1 MAFEVKDIN
10 NIAQV
15 AADLVNGKKIEHYA
29 EGDAEQLVYNAL
41 VEANNG
47 KNYIDPR
54 DLRDGKCAK
63 LFALVE
69 VIIKKTVVD
78 GVKNNPFLSKIV
90 ETRVVNAGDKPE
102 FHIKDANWYT
112 VSKVS
117 GGNQALRRQRII
129 GDEVVTIPTAWHA
142 IKVYEEMERLL
153 SGSSNMSEMIA
164 DVSKSFNAGLWADI
178 AAVWQNLTKA
188 QIGGDTYD
196 ITGSWDETAMV

>member
-78 GVKNNPFLSKIV
+78 GVKNILS
-90 ETRVVNAGDKPE
+90 
-102 FHIKDANWYT
+102 
-112 VSKVS
+112 S
-117 GGNQALRRQRII
+117 RR
-129 GDEVVTIPTAWHA
+129 
-142 IKVYEEMERLL
+142 
-153 SGSSNMSEMIA
+153 
-164 DVSKSFNAGLWADI
+164 
-178 AAVWQNLTKA
+178 
-188 QIGGDTYD
+188 
-196 ITGSWDETAMV
+196 